1 MSKKTIL
8 LASQLQLFD
17 GAAGGG
23 EGGGQGG
30 SAGALAGVQG
40 QPESSQPEQTGG
52 EPTVLYG
59 IQPEQNGNEED
70 RPAAGDQ
77 QESLKEEKTTRETQ
91 KERLERYR
99 ELMDGEFKD
108 IHQKETQR
116 MINRRFKETKD
127 LQEKLESYQPILDNL
142 MDRYGIRDGDITK
155 LQEAVDHDRR
165 YLEEAAE
172 DAGMTVEQY
181 AEFRK
186 LQRENDQF
194 KQMQLRRQADE
205 SAKMQVRQWVQEAE
219 ELKQDYPDF
228 DLDAF
233 VNDPQNV
240 EYLRHHV
247 PMRMIYEFA
256 NREAIQANVAAHAA
270 QQTEKNV
277 VEGIRAKGQRP
288 KENGSVTQPGV
299 IVKTNVDELTN
310 EDIDRIIR
318 LVQQG
323 EKISF

>member
-8 LASQLQLFD
+8 LASLLQLFD
-17 GAAGGG
+17 GAAGGS
-23 EGGGQGG
+23 EGGGQGEG
-30 SAGALAGVQG
+30 ASALAGVQG

-59 IQPEQNGNEED
+59 IQPEQNGDIED
-70 RPAAGDQ
+70 SPAAGDDNGQ
-77 QESLKEEKTTRETQ
+77 KEQKTTKETQ
-91 KERLERYR
+91 KERLDRYR

-116 MINRRFKETKD
+116 MINRRFKETKA
-127 LQEKLESYQPILDNL
+127 LQERIESYQPILDNL

-165 YLEEAAE
+165 YWEEAAE
-172 DAGMTVEQY
+172 EAGMTVEQY
-181 AEFRK
+181 TEFRK
-186 LQRENDQF
+186 LQRENDQL

-205 SAKMQVRQWVQEAE
+205 GAKIQVRKWIEEAE

-228 DLDAF
+228 DLDSF

-310 EDIDRIIR
+310 DDIDRIIR

-323 EKISF
+323 EKIRF